1 MARSR
6 FTGSL
11 DRGIALRTAV
21 ADLASRLE
29 TLIQSGAG
37 APDTAAVREAKALL
51 GRARELDGRLSKWGQ
66 NVTSGPGRTED
77 LLEFQD
83 LSEKVKKLGL

>member
-1 MARSR
+1 VARSR

-11 DRGIALRTAV
+11 DRGVALRTAV
-21 ADLASRLE
+21 ADLATRLE
-29 TLIQSGAG
+29 AHIQAGAG
-37 APDTAAVREAKALL
+37 APDTASVREAKALL

-83 LSEKVKKLGL
+83 LSDKVRKLNL